1 MRRLIHRVALVPL
14 LTVALLPSCDVFL
27 DTVIDNVFE
36 SKRDRHIREDSR
48 NLERGRPL
56 EHYSTERR
64 LKVDRENRLF
74 EDLTSDF

>member
-1 MRRLIHRVALVPL
+1 MKRRFHRIALAPL
-14 LTVALLPSCDVFL
+14 LTVALLPSCEVVL
-27 DTVIDNVFE
+27 DNVIDNLFE

-56 EHYSTERR
+56 QHYSSERR